1 MGKKEFLPH
10 FSSLLTRRYVTTTAT
25 AAPGSVPAGFP
36 KEQSRR
42 AGARPEPALLHG
54 EQKPGWIGSHRP
66 REAQMSARLGLV
78 GTPGHLQADWAVEDF
93 VLCGQFPCHLN
104 FK

>member
-1 MGKKEFLPH
+1 M
-10 FSSLLTRRYVTTTAT
+10 TTAT
-25 AAPGSVPAGFP
+25 AAPGSLPAGFP

-42 AGARPEPALLHG
+42 AGVRVLNQPCSAENRSPA
-54 EQKPGWIGSHRP
+54 GSTLQSP

-78 GTPGHLQADWAVEDF
+78 GTPGHLQADWAAEDF